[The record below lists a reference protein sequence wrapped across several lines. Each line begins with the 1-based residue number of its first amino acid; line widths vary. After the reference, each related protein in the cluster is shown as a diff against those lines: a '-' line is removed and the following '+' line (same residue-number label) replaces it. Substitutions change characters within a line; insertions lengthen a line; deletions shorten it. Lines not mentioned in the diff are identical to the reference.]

1 MSNHKSFW
9 TEKEENNLLH
19 EIQLNLSLEE
29 IAERHQRTKTAIE
42 LRFALLLEKKL
53 KSGEK
58 RHRLA
63 QEYNISDSE
72 ISRFLTLLDQKK
84 KYETEGGNWKQME
97 KDVGMLCEKMSNV
110 EKLLLKITKKLG
122 K

>member
-53 KSGEK
+53 ILILG
-58 RHRLA
+58 L
-63 QEYNISDSE
+63 IVG
-72 ISRFLTLLDQKK
+72 IFLHTLYLPPSS
-84 KYETEGGNWKQME
+84 T
-97 KDVGMLCEKMSNV
+97 
-110 EKLLLKITKKLG
+110 
-122 K
+122 